1 MYIMWRII
9 GNLACFAHSCV
20 CISCFSL
27 SQASNMTVQLFT
39 VPSLV
44 SHSCII
50 SVLRSYNPE
59 CVQPTLCFAGEN
71 QLVYQLGLLFHSP
84 KPWFEISSVVHDE
97 NLQYLNVVKSIQST
111 QCYKIHNN
119 LLSSLSLLSLSSLS
133 IFLLSRVVCLCWSM
147 VCCVS

>member
-1 MYIMWRII
+1 MHVHVHVHVHVHACILCGGSLGIV
-9 GNLACFAHSCV
+9 LALHIHVYVFPV
-20 CISCFSL
+20 SL

-71 QLVYQLGLLFHSP
+71 QLVYQLGLLFHSL
-84 KPWFEISSVVHDE
+84 KP
-97 NLQYLNVVKSIQST
+97 
-111 QCYKIHNN
+111 
-119 LLSSLSLLSLSSLS
+119 
-133 IFLLSRVVCLCWSM
+133 
-147 VCCVS
+147 